1 MELNRLCTAL
11 GEEQLEFE
19 ADGRRTFTIE
29 EMQQIENALAAQGV
43 DPEKVETLEG
53 ILTQAESERD
63 RLSSI
68 LSERDQMIETL
79 NSQVA
84 ERDEQIQNLLNTPP
98 TVSEPVA
105 ETDSISSGEDMLTA
119 DDINLFNKIKG

>member
-29 EMQQIENALAAQGV
+29 EMQQLENALAAQGV
-43 DPEKVETLEG
+43 DPERVETLQG

-68 LSERDQMIETL
+68 LSERDQLIETL
-79 NSQVA
+79 NAQVA

-98 TVSEPVA
+98 TVSDPVA
-105 ETDSISSGEDMLTA
+105 ETDSIYSGEDMLTA